1 MIGLTTYNRWFSYYI
16 PKITGTL
23 DGRAPLLGP
32 AAARAIATAFGMI
45 ARPQELH
52 GQKAGEM
59 MTKRG
64 GVALRLQRDKGA
76 ARCEPG
82 PGQYMLWEIAR

>member
-1 MIGLTTYNRWFSYYI
+1 MIGFRAYNRWHSYDVHNRN
-16 PKITGTL
+16 GGL
-23 DGRAPLLGP
+23 DSPAPLMGP
-32 AAARAIATAFGMI
+32 AEGQTVATTFWMG